1 MNLTCYFDNFR
12 PDVNVRKSFVIPP
25 HWQMYRSFDYGL
37 DMFTCFWWAV
47 DEDGRCFV
55 AIDPARIRDEADGRA
70 KLAHELG
77 HCVTGAFYNRY
88 SDYDN
93 RQRHENK
100 ADKWAVC
107 AIVTEDE
114 LDEAVAEGC
123 VTLWELAE
131 HFGVPEPFM
140 KKAVCWY
147 TYGNLAAELY
157 F

>member
-1 MNLTCYFDNFR
+1 MRTLEAF
-12 PDVNVRKSFVIPP
+12 
-25 HWQMYRSFDYGL
+25 YRIAEQENITVDHFPLNTREALSV
-37 DMFTCFWWAV
+37 M
-47 DEDGRCFV
+47 DEDGRCYV
-55 AIDPARIRDEADGRA
+55 AIDPARLVDEADARA

-77 HCVTGAFYNRY
+77 HCVTGAFYNCY
-88 SDYDN
+88 SDYDC

-107 AIVTEDE
+107 QIVTEDE
-114 LDEAVAEGC
+114 LDQAVAEGC
-123 VTLWELAE
+123 VTLWDLAE

-147 TYGNLAAELY
+147 TYGNLADELY

>member
-1 MNLTCYFDNFR
+1 MKPLGEF
-12 PDVNVRKSFVIPP
+12 
-25 HWQMYRSFDYGL
+25 YRL
-37 DMFTCFWWAV
+37 AEQENITV
-47 DEDGRCFV
+47 DFFPLQSREALSVMDERGRCFV
-55 AIDPARIRDEADGRA
+55 AIDPGRLRDEPDERV

-77 HCVTGAFYNRY
+77 HCMTGAFYNRY
-88 SDYDN
+88 ADCDC
-93 RQRHENK
+93 RRRHENK

-107 AIVTEDE
+107 QIVTEDA

-131 HFGVPEPFM
+131 HFGVSEPFM

-147 TYGNLAAELY
+147 TYGNLADELY